1 MYHSH
6 KFRAELLCLGLAG
19 EAQNKSQ
26 HGFTEDDSASNL
38 NLNRSYVTSDAPT
51 SQNQDVNHIAAK
63 RTHLVTSTS
72 QISSNNKF
80 MVMELAEPQQGGNTM
95 FANQDLVAEV
105 NYACTVTQC

>member
-51 SQNQDVNHIAAK
+51 SSNQDVNHIAAK

-72 QISSNNKF
+72 QISSNNNVEMAGHNSQPADQLRLKKF
-80 MVMELAEPQQGGNTM
+80 NHIMKK
-95 FANQDLVAEV
+95 
-105 NYACTVTQC
+105 